1 MKITITGKT
10 DYLWRTEY
18 SAGEQTFEVPDS
30 LKDATDEEIID
41 ALGDQISDMDFEFQH
56 DKESIERTEYYIERG
71 E

>member
-30 LKDATDEEIID
+30 LKDATDEEIIES
-41 ALGDQISDMDFEFQH
+41 LGDQISDMDFEFQH

>member
-18 SAGEQTFEVPDS
+18 SVGEQTFEVSDS
-30 LKDATDEEIID
+30 LKDATDEEIIK
-41 ALGDQISDMDFEFQH
+41 AIGNQISDMEFFFQH
-56 DKESIERTEYYIERG
+56 DKERVERTEYYIERG